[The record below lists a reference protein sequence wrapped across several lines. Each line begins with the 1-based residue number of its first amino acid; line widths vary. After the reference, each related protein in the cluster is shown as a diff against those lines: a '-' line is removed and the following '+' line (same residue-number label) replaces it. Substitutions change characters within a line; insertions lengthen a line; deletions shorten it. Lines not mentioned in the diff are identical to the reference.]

1 MSLDPSLIQT
11 KKVRV
16 GVLNGEPKYLT
27 VRGLTATD
35 FAALINDQEQLMLM
49 LFGGNFNWSDA
60 NTTGKELLIRAPKL
74 AALAIALAVDEPG
87 EAAFID
93 KLPMPVQIEL
103 FSAVYHLT
111 MPDGL
116 EQTVK
121 KLQEQLKP
129 LFKSRKG

>member
-1 MSLDPSLIQT
+1 MSIDPAALET
-11 KKVRV
+11 KKVRYGLV
-16 GVLNGEPKYLT
+16 NGEPRYLT

-35 FAALINDQEQLMLM
+35 FAALINEQEQLMLM

-60 NTTGKELLIRAPKL
+60 NTTGKELLIRAPAL

-87 EAAFID
+87 EAEFIS
-93 KLPMPVQIEL
+93 KLPLPVQIEL

-116 EQTVK
+116 EETTK

-129 LFKSRKG
+129 LFKSKKG